1 MNFRVRSLSV
11 KPALPLTKRHCVTL
25 GTFTS
30 TCTLTA
36 SSAKCRWRWICIS

>member
-1 MNFRVRSLSV
+1 MNFRVRSPSV
-11 KPALPLTKRHCVTL
+11 KPALPLTERHCVML

-36 SSAKCRWRWICIS
+36 SSAKCRRHWFCIS